1 MKRFILTVIT
11 LATCFLPAI
20 GQESQ
25 ADFLRRYSN
34 LVERVGPAGLGV
46 ETLLGKWEA
55 AYPEDAQMML
65 ARFSFYFTRCRSSR
79 VEELPQDRYLGN
91 APLLPITDSLGV
103 KHNYFEIIDYDD
115 DLFAEALRSIDQ
127 ALRIKPWR
135 LDYRMVKIDALIA
148 YEKESPE
155 MALSELKS
163 LADKHFK
170 EHPAWEI
177 DGMESVSDEQFKAFM
192 QDYCAS
198 LFRLG
203 TESSAQA
210 FKGLSEYLLTYCKD
224 EPMYLDN
231 LGSYYLVRKEFK
243 KAQKYFDQVLRKH
256 PDDMTALRNAILM
269 ARAQKD
275 KKMEKKY
282 LEQMARHGESEND
295 RAGAKAQLDA
305 LNRK

>member
-1 MKRFILTVIT
+1 MFEIL
-11 LATCFLPAI
+11 F
-20 GQESQ
+20 
-25 ADFLRRYSN
+25 
-34 LVERVGPAGLGV
+34 RVFPPGDIVVRVAAGV
-46 ETLLGKWEA
+46 E
-55 AYPEDAQMML
+55 
-65 ARFSFYFTRCRSSR
+65 
-79 VEELPQDRYLGN
+79 
-91 APLLPITDSLGV
+91 
-103 KHNYFEIIDYDD
+103 
-115 DLFAEALRSIDQ
+115 
-127 ALRIKPWR
+127 
-135 LDYRMVKIDALIA
+135 
-148 YEKESPE
+148 
-155 MALSELKS
+155 
-163 LADKHFK
+163 AD
-170 EHPAWEI
+170 
-177 DGMESVSDEQFKAFM
+177 QFKAFM

-282 LEQMARHGESEND
+282 IDSMEN
-295 RAGAKAQLDA
+295 
-305 LNRK
+305 